1 MTELMH
7 KEFIIEDYRE
17 AQGLMERDSHFLT
30 LAGEAF
36 GCTVSGR
43 GNLVR
48 VTGDEQIFA
57 ERVRRFGIIVSHRSA
72 PLFLFY
78 LK

>member
-17 AQGLMERDSHFLT
+17 AQELMERDSHFLT

-36 GCTVSGR
+36 GCTVPGTSS
-43 GNLVR
+43 
-48 VTGDEQIFA
+48 E
-57 ERVRRFGIIVSHRSA
+57 
-72 PLFLFY
+72 
-78 LK
+78 

>member
-17 AQGLMERDSHFLT
+17 AQELMERDSHLLT
-30 LAGEAF
+30 VAGEAF

-43 GNLVR
+43 R
-48 VTGDEQIFA
+48 RTGD
-57 ERVRRFGIIVSHRSA
+57 RGVHDGGW
-72 PLFLFY
+72 
-78 LK
+78 